1 MDRKAWVMR
10 AVEVLRYATFKDIE
24 RYLEDEGEPFS
35 RKELLD
41 TLRALVEEGRLE
53 EKEGTYRLAP
63 KKGRSEAFHKLFG
76 D

>member
-10 AVEVLRYATFKDIE
+10 AVEALRFATFKDIE

-53 EKEGTYRLAP
+53 EMEGTYRLTP
-63 KKGRSEAFHKLFG
+63 KKGRGEAFRKLFG